1 MAIGGCI
8 WPQPYIQP
16 DKAKQNSPFIFLF
29 YFWDVFRNTHLL
41 ANWVPNYQWCFFFFF
56 FNEMSAYV
64 LGLKQCLHVGHAFF
78 SFF

>member
-1 MAIGGCI
+1 MF
-8 WPQPYIQP
+8 
-16 DKAKQNSPFIFLF
+16 SE
-29 YFWDVFRNTHLL
+29 THIYWQTGFQTTNG
-41 ANWVPNYQWCFFFFF
+41 AFFFF